1 MTSFGLDWIKSG
13 NTLFNQSRKHWKC
26 KNNATSCHCENL
38 TRKETTKPTLTRL
51 LSKDGKTYVITEFKD
66 TIKCAS

>member
-38 TRKETTKPTLTRL
+38 TRKEKTKPSLTRL
-51 LSKDGKTYVITEFKD
+51 LSKHGKTYVIIECKD
-66 TIKCAS
+66 TIQRVL

>member
-38 TRKETTKPTLTRL
+38 TRKEKPNRALR
-51 LSKDGKTYVITEFKD
+51 DFYPNMGKRM
-66 TIKCAS
+66 